1 MHSWPDP
8 EFLHAN
14 ISLIFNQL
22 KKREYFFFDCE
33 GLESDLVLHST
44 NSNIQYLD
52 LLVKFCITF
61 QIGMF

>member
-8 EFLHAN
+8 EFLYAN

-22 KKREYFFFDCE
+22 KKKEFFYCE
-33 GLESDLVLHST
+33 GLESDLVLYST

-52 LLVKFCITF
+52 LQVKFCITF
-61 QIGMF
+61 QIEMF